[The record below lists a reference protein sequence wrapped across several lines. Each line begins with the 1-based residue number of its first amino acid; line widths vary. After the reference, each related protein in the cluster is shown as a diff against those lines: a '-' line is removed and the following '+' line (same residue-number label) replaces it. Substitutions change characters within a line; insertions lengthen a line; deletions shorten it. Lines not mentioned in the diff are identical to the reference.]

1 MCFKLFFMFISRLIV
16 MLSEWLISLTSTFEL
31 CVLVIFH
38 EDQTKRVYQGAD
50 RTKSD
55 IDGVTH

>member
-1 MCFKLFFMFISRLIV
+1 LLCF
-16 MLSEWLISLTSTFEL
+16 SEWLISLTSTFEL